1 MLKKTVVWI
10 LAVLVVLALAA
21 VSCSGKKSETP
32 GPAAGNDSG
41 EPAVREQADAGTG
54 NGREPEP
61 APSVG
66 IPASGDWK
74 DAFKFVRDAIRTE
87 PSRFA
92 LKTAEAIQWGRS
104 ANPLEKALFLCRLLQ
119 DKGMTVEVAE
129 GELDS
134 AAAKEL
140 LGGMFP
146 PGRSFSRDK
155 DVPVSA
161 PSADPALIAAVT
173 RHFWVRME
181 DGERWV
187 DLDPSF
193 PGAEADKAYAP
204 VKETYDPADEAL
216 SASLSLAVESAAG
229 NSNEAQ
235 PVLAWEGGLEDV
247 ANKPLSLTVTARFEA
262 AEAEEAKE
270 EEGGG
275 VGGLFGGLSGG
286 TSAKKKPAPG
296 TKTFYTASLGLD
308 GEGLEEGDIDAGAA
322 PVARISL
329 RLKIVNLGQVVSET
343 ERVLFEAA
351 RNGDEPPLFERHS
364 ILITAGRIPAQA
376 WQDKL
381 QAAADKDLLAGVKS
395 RVDEVKSGLKDK
407 KADRDLLDRGVEL
420 EAKLGPGLG
429 HLMNMIFASTSDE
442 QTGQAAEALSVAY
455 WYAEPRVLITSFV
468 SGERVTETVLDLRLD
483 RVEAVPLPGQALSMK
498 QAFLYGRGVT
508 ESALEGKLLEI
519 FGGKP
524 ALSTAALLEE
534 AARQKIPIRMFSKLE
549 KNGLEGLG
557 LPDGVLAKMSPALE
571 AGRIIVVPEKSVN
584 WEGRKRWGWWDV
596 DPRTMETIG
605 VLDTGLH
612 QAMMQRT
619 ILETEGPLNSK
630 MGMVLGAMVGAIDT
644 YWVLSAMI
652 LKYGE
657 LNKAA
662 LLEAKAYMKSI
673 QSVMC
678 PEFEKKAGVSV
689 SLTVIDIEDCYKKEI
704 EIFSIEGGVK
714 VEMGWCQQFAKGFA
728 CASTSIL
735 NYYLS
740 QFED

>member
-1 MLKKTVVWI
+1 MLKKTLVWVATVI
-10 LAVLVVLALAA
+10 VLLGI
-21 VSCSGKKSETP
+21 VSCSGKKGEASQTT
-32 GPAAGNDSG
+32 AASDREGSAG
-41 EPAVREQADAGTG
+41 REQAG
-54 NGREPEP
+54 PEDGSRASAPEHSASLP
-61 APSVG
+61 AD
-66 IPASGDWK
+66 GDWQE
-74 DAFKFVRDAIRTE
+74 AFKFVRDAIRTE

-92 LKTAEAIQWGRS
+92 LKTAEGIQWGRS

-119 DKGMTVEVAE
+119 DKGKTVEVAE
-129 GELDS
+129 GDLDR
-134 AAAKEL
+134 AAAKKL
-140 LGGMFP
+140 LGGMFL

-161 PSADPALIAAVT
+161 PSEDPALLSAVN

-181 DGERWV
+181 DGERWI

-204 VKETYDPADEAL
+204 LKETYDPADEAL
-216 SASLSLAVESAAG
+216 RASLSLAVEFAAG
-229 NSNEAQ
+229 NSGEPR

-270 EEGGG
+270 KKEEGGG
-275 VGGLFGGLSGG
+275 VGGFFGGLGGG

-296 TKTFYTASLGLD
+296 TKTFYTASLSLD
-308 GEGLEEGDIDAGAA
+308 GEGLEEGDIDAGGA

-329 RLKIVNLGQVVSET
+329 RLKVVNLGQVVSET

-351 RNGDEPPLFERHS
+351 RKGDEPPLFERHA

-381 QAAADKDLLAGVKS
+381 QAAADTDLLAGVKS
-395 RVDEVKSGLKDK
+395 RVDEVKAGLKDK
-407 KADRDLLDRGVEL
+407 KADRDLLDRGAEL
-420 EAKLGPGLG
+420 EEKLGPGLG

-442 QTGQAAEALSVAY
+442 QTDQAAEALSVAH

-498 QAFLYGRGVT
+498 QAFFYGRGVM
-508 ESALEGKLLEI
+508 ESALEGKLLEV
-519 FGGKP
+519 FSGKP

-534 AARQKIPIRMFSKLE
+534 AARKKIPIRMFSKLE
-549 KNGLEGLG
+549 KSGLELLG
-557 LPDGVLAKMSPALE
+557 IPRTVLAKMSPALE
-571 AGRIIVVPEKSVN
+571 AGRVIVVPEKSLR
-584 WEGRKRWGWWDV
+584 WEGRERWGWWDI

-612 QAMMQRT
+612 QAMIQRT

-630 MGMVLGAMVGAIDT
+630 MGAVLGAMVGAIDT
-644 YWVLSAMI
+644 YWVLSGLI

-657 LNKAA
+657 LNKEA
-662 LLEAKAYMKSI
+662 LLEAKAYMKGI
-673 QSVMC
+673 KAVMC
-678 PEFEKKAGVSV
+678 PEFEKKAGDSVSV
-689 SLTVIDIEDCYKKEI
+689 TVIDIEDCFKKEI
-704 EIFSIEGGVK
+704 EIFSAEGGVK

-728 CASTSIL
+728 CASTSII

-740 QFED
+740 QLKD